1 MTKEGKVWGETTDVI
16 ETPFFSIHYLSVE
29 AGGFC
34 SEHRHE
40 AKKNIFF
47 VLAGRLRIRIWRE
60 GGLVDEIDLLAGQD
74 TEIPPGVYHQFRA
87 IEPTLAI
94 EIYEVELRPGDIE
107 RRTRGGRADGRL
119 A

>member
-1 MTKEGKVWGETTDVI
+1 MKEGKIWGETTDLI

-34 SEHRHE
+34 SEHRHD

-60 GGLVDEIDLLAGQD
+60 GGLIDEIDLLPGQE
-74 TEIPPGVYHQFRA
+74 TEIPAGVFHQFKAMER
-87 IEPTLAI
+87 TLAI
-94 EIYEVELRPGDIE
+94 EICEVELRPGDIE
-107 RRTRGGRADGRL
+107 RRTQGGRAD